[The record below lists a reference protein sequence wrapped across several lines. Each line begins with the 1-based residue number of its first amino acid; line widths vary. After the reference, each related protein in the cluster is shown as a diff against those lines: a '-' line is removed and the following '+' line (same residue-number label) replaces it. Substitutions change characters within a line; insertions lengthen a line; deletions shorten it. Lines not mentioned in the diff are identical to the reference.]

1 MTVVIDRLATGH
13 PAPVMPS
20 GCQSGGCGCATPK
33 AEPQL
38 GIREVRVN
46 GRTIEPE
53 AIARE
58 MQHHE
63 APSPAAAW
71 HSAASA
77 LVIRELLIEESRRR
91 GIAARPE
98 SDELGRMEC
107 EEDALISELLETAIV
122 PDNPSEE
129 ECQRYFQARQDRF
142 MSPELLEAAH
152 ILIEPKSESAEN
164 WEQAR
169 RLAVQILARVGQS
182 ESEFALA
189 AREYSA
195 CPSATQDGSLGQ
207 IRKGDLL
214 PAVYDVLER
223 LQHHMTA
230 AEPVRTVHG
239 WHVVRLHRRILG
251 KQLPYQA
258 VREKIMDALAA
269 RSWSRA
275 ATCFVAELASRA
287 SIDGVVIEQEW
298 SAV

>member
-1 MTVVIDRLATGH
+1 
-13 PAPVMPS
+13 MPS

-38 GIREVRVN
+38 GITEVRVN
-46 GRTIEPE
+46 GRIIEPE

-71 HSAASA
+71 HAAASA

-91 GIAARPE
+91 GIAAVPE
-98 SDELGRMEC
+98 TDERGRMEC
-107 EEDALISELLETAIV
+107 EEDALIRELLETAVV
-122 PDNPSEE
+122 PDDPSEE
-129 ECQRYFQARQDRF
+129 ECRRYFQARQDRF

-152 ILIEPKSESAEN
+152 ILIEPKPESAES
-164 WEQAR
+164 WEQSR
-169 RLAVQILARVGQS
+169 RRAVQIIAQVGQS

-207 IRKGDLL
+207 VRKGDFL
-214 PAVYDVLER
+214 PTVYDALQR
-223 LQHHMTA
+223 LPDHATA
-230 AEPVRTVHG
+230 EEPVRTVHG
-239 WHVVRLHRRILG
+239 WHVVRLHRRIPG

-258 VREKIMDALAA
+258 VREKILDALAA

-275 ATCFVAELASRA
+275 ATCFVTELTSRA
-287 SIDGVVIEQEW
+287 SIEGVVIEQEW

>member
-1 MTVVIDRLATGH
+1 
-13 PAPVMPS
+13 MPS

-63 APSPAAAW
+63 APRPAAAW

-77 LVIRELLIEESRRR
+77 LIIRELLVEESRRR
-91 GIAARPE
+91 GILARPE
-98 SDELGRMEC
+98 TDESGRMEC
-107 EEDALISELLETAIV
+107 EDDSLIRELLDTAIV

-129 ECQRYFQARQDRF
+129 ECERYFEARQDRF

-152 ILIEPKSESAEN
+152 ILIEPKSQSVES
-164 WEQAR
+164 WEQSR
-169 RLAVQILARVGQS
+169 QRAVQVIARVGQS

-189 AREYSA
+189 ARECST

-214 PAVYDVLER
+214 PAVYEALRR
-223 LQHHMTA
+223 LQDHMTA
-230 AEPVRTVHG
+230 DEPVRTAHG
-239 WHVVRLHRRILG
+239 WHIVRLHRRIPG
-251 KQLPYQA
+251 RQLPYQA
-258 VREKIMDALAA
+258 VRGKIMDALAA

-275 ATCFVAELASRA
+275 ATRFVAELASRA
-287 SIDGVVIEQEW
+287 SIDGIVIEQEW
-298 SAV
+298 GSI